1 MTKYVSVIGFPLK
14 RSLSPVFQQAALDHL
29 KLDIRYEAWPTSG
42 DNLSAAIQGLRAPE
56 WLGANVTIPH
66 KEAVLPLLDEV
77 DDLCRRVGAVN
88 TIVNRKGK
96 LYGHNTDVAG
106 FLRALRED
114 GGFDPAGG
122 RVLVA
127 GAGGAARAIAVAL
140 IDAGAASITFINRT
154 FSRASRLVKELGSQ
168 AGDTALSALPDVFP
182 SWRASTI
189 SCRLLINCTSV
200 GMAGTKE
207 EKDSPVPIEL
217 IPPGAL
223 VFDLIYRPT
232 KTPLIAAAEKCGAG
246 VLGGLPML
254 VYQGAASFRLW
265 TGSDAPLE
273 VMLKAARTGLSASGG
288 REG

>member
-1 MTKYVSVIGFPLK
+1 MSVIGYPLK
-14 RSLSPVFQQAALDHL
+14 RSLSPVFQQAGLDHL
-29 KLDIRYEAWPTSG
+29 KLDIRYEALPTPG
-42 DNLSAAIQGLRAPE
+42 DGLSEAIKGLRAPE

-88 TIVNRKGK
+88 TIVNRDGK
-96 LYGHNTDVAG
+96 LYGYNTDVAG
-106 FLRALRED
+106 FLRALREE

-154 FSRASRLVKELGSQ
+154 YPRAAKLVEELGSQ
-168 AGDTALSALPDVFP
+168 AGDTELSALPDVYV
-182 SWRASTI
+182 SWRAAAI

-200 GMAGTKE
+200 GMAGTKK

-217 IPPGAL
+217 IPSRAL

-232 KTPLIAAAEKCGAG
+232 KTPLLTAAEKCGAG

-265 TGSDAPLE
+265 TGSDAPLA
-273 VMLKAARTGLSASGG
+273 VMLKAARTGLSVSGG

>member
-1 MTKYVSVIGFPLK
+1 M
-14 RSLSPVFQQAALDHL
+14 FQQAALDHL
-29 KLDIRYEAWPTSG
+29 KLDIRYEALPTPD
-42 DNLSAAIQGLRAPE
+42 DNLSEAIQGLRAPE

-77 DDLCRRVGAVN
+77 DDLCRRVGAGN
-88 TIVNRKGK
+88 TIVNREGK
-96 LYGHNTDVAG
+96 LYGYNTDVAG

-114 GGFDPAGG
+114 GGFDPVGG

-154 FSRASRLVKELGSQ
+154 YSRASRLVKELGSQ

-217 IPPGAL
+217 ISPGAL

-273 VMLKAARTGLSASGG
+273 VMLNAARTGLSDSDG
-288 REG
+288 RER